1 MLSIIRSASSMI
13 CRRQEAKVSPGSGP
27 GPPSPQVTYQEA
39 EVLEAE
45 SWGLVNVVHQAARG
59 GYHNVSQAAK
69 AMWSV
74 EWSMAQQGL
83 CTDPSH
89 SGTLQSG
96 PPPQGVTA
104 QQDLR
109 LLHEALLLLGQ

>member
-1 MLSIIRSASSMI
+1 MI

-45 SWGLVNVVHQAARG
+45 SLGLVNVVHQAARG
-59 GYHNVSQAAK
+59 GYHNVSQAAE

-83 CTDPSH
+83 CTDPPH

-96 PPPQGVTA
+96 PPP
-104 QQDLR
+104 
-109 LLHEALLLLGQ
+109 